1 MIKGPK
7 KTVSILMPLELYEA
21 LKSLAEESC
30 RSIPSYIRIVLLE
43 HVRSGK

>member
-7 KTVSILMPLELYEA
+7 KTVSVLMPLELYKT
-21 LKSLAEESC
+21 LKRLAEESC
-30 RSIPSYIRIVLLE
+30 RSIPSYIRIALSE